1 MQIAARTA
9 GRCTSTGVAMA
20 EPAGAARIVAALRS
34 RIMSGELAPG
44 DRVPSTRELT
54 REWGVAMATATKAL
68 SALRHEGLVQPI
80 AGVGTVVAETS
91 ATARARV
98 AAEESDAL
106 TREAI
111 VAAAVRVADVEGIE
125 AVSMRRVASELG
137 AAAMSLYRHVG
148 DKDDL
153 VLRMQDVVLAEWSPP
168 MPAPPG
174 WRPRLEIAA
183 TALWVAFRTHPWLPS
198 VLSLS
203 RPKPIHG
210 GIRFTEW
217 CLSALAETPLTL
229 QEAFDVQMI
238 LFNFVRGVA
247 MSIEDEAA
255 AMAAT
260 GVDIEEWIDSN
271 MPAFH
276 ALVASGEFPTLERMF
291 AIGYD
296 LDLDAM
302 VRNGLD
308 LLLDGFTVRLRRAER
323 LGSAR

>member
-1 MQIAARTA
+1 
-9 GRCTSTGVAMA
+9 MA

-68 SALRHEGLVQPI
+68 STLRHEGLVQPI

-91 ATARARV
+91 ATARARTD
-98 AAEESDAL
+98 AEPHDAL
-106 TREAI
+106 TAEAI

-153 VLRMQDVVLAEWSPP
+153 VLRMQDAVLAEWSPP
-168 MPAPPG
+168 MPPPLG

-203 RPKPIHG
+203 RPRPIHG
-210 GIRFTEW
+210 GLMFTEW
-217 CLSALAETPLTL
+217 CLAALEGTPLSL
-229 QEAFDVQMI
+229 PEAFDVQMI

-247 MSIEDEAA
+247 MSIEDEVD